1 MTAAESLWDKIRHGL
16 EPVVYLSN
24 NLLSLAGVV
33 LTTTSAVFWLFL
45 LPSTLQHEVD
55 NPYTGILTFLML
67 PAVFFGGLIL
77 MPLGLVWNRRRQR
90 RQGRYPEKLP
100 ALDVHNP
107 KLRRLVLFI
116 GVTTAVNLVLGS
128 QFTYNAVDYMD
139 GVTFCGKTCHTVM
152 EPEFTAYQNS
162 PHSRV
167 ECVKCHIG
175 PGASWFVKSKLSGV
189 GQVIAVTFNTY
200 DRPIPTPVRNL
211 RPARET
217 CEVCHWPQ
225 KFGEDR
231 LRVVQKFADD
241 EKNKLTK
248 SVLLMRIGGGRGGPG
263 IHGTHLGRGVVI
275 RYAHA
280 DEKRQTIP
288 WVEYND
294 GRGRV
299 TAYTTAGAKPEAI
312 RNLPVRTMDCMDCH
326 NRPTHAYELPERAV
340 DKLMSSDA
348 ALTALPFF
356 KKRAVELLKKS
367 YASRE
372 EAQSALP
379 AAIGGY
385 YGKSAEAARA
395 SQGLLSIYNRNIFPA
410 MKVAWGT
417 YPNNLGHTD
426 FPGCYRCHDDAHA
439 ASGDRKI
446 TQDCNA
452 CHRLLAMEEAAP
464 KILVDLGLAEAP
476 PAPAK

>member
-1 MTAAESLWDKIRHGL
+1 MTIAESLWDKIRHWL

-33 LTTTSAVFWLFL
+33 LVTTSVVFWLFL
-45 LPSTLQHEVD
+45 LPTTLKHEVD
-55 NPYTGILTFLML
+55 NPYTGILTFLLL
-67 PAVFFGGLIL
+67 PAAFFGGLAL
-77 MPLGLVWNRRRQR
+77 VPAGLFWNWRRQR
-90 RQGRYPEKLP
+90 RQGRYPTSMP

-107 KLRRLVLFI
+107 KLRRLVLFF
-116 GVTTAVNLVLGS
+116 GLTTGVNLVLGS

-152 EPEFTAYQNS
+152 QPEFAAYQNS

-175 PGASWFVKSKLSGV
+175 PGASFFVKSKLAGV
-189 GQVIAVTFNTY
+189 RQVFAVTFHTY
-200 DRPIPTPVRNL
+200 ERPIPTPVRNL

-231 LRVVQKFADD
+231 LRVVNKFADD
-241 EKNKLTK
+241 EKNTLTK
-248 SVLLMRIGGGRGGPG
+248 DVLLMRIGGGRGGLG

-294 GRGRV
+294 GRGHV
-299 TAYTTAGAKPEAI
+299 TAYRAADAKPEAI
-312 RNLPVRTMDCMDCH
+312 AKMPVRVMDCMDCH
-326 NRPTHAYELPERAV
+326 NRPTHAYELPDRAV

-348 ALTALPFF
+348 ALVALPFF
-356 KKRAVELLKKS
+356 KKRAVESLKKP
-367 YASRE
+367 YATGE
-372 EAQSALP
+372 EAQAALP
-379 AAIGGY
+379 AAMEGY

-395 SQGLLSIYNRNIFPA
+395 GQGLLAIYNRNIFPA
-410 MKVAWGT
+410 MKVTWGS
-417 YPNNLGHTD
+417 YPNNIGHTD
-426 FPGCYRCHDDAHA
+426 FPGCFRCHDDAHA
-439 ASGDRKI
+439 AADGRKI

-464 KILVDLGLAEAP
+464 KILVDLGMAEASA
-476 PAPAK
+476 APAK